1 MQGTTMPPL
10 HANSPYGISVPGM
23 GRSVYAGMNIK
34 F

>member
-1 MQGTTMPPL
+1 MPPL